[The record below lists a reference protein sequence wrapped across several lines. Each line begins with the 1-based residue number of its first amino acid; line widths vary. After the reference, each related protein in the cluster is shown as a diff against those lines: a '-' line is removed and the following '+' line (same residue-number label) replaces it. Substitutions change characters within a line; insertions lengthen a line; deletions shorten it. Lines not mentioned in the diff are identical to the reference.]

1 MEKSKFRSYMG
12 FAARSKNIQ
21 VGYNTALML
30 IAKRRVKLLIIATDV
45 GDNTKSKL
53 TQKCVTNN
61 IKYRVFGEASELS
74 HMTGNVDR
82 GVFAIVD
89 KGFAES
95 ICKEID
101 LIQSEREVSNGSESI

>member
-74 HMTGNVDR
+74 HMTGNVDK

-101 LIQSEREVSNGSESI
+101 LIQS

>member
-45 GDNTKSKL
+45 GDNTKRKL
-53 TQKCVTNN
+53 TQKCVNNN

-74 HMTGNVDR
+74 QMTGNVDK
-82 GVFAIVD
+82 GIFTIVD